1 MIGAVPLHTRD
12 FSRELNGTRI
22 VGLGN
27 MSKSVFDM
35 PQEHHGRG
43 YAYSL
48 QYHIV
53 FCTKYRRKVLQN
65 GVDETCKYILWEL
78 SESMEFTIF
87 AMEVMP
93 DHIHLLVDVKPSF
106 RIPEAMQKIKG
117 RMSRSLFVMHPEIKQ
132 KLWEGHLWNPPSARC
147 RG

>member
-1 MIGAVPLHTRD
+1 
-12 FSRELNGTRI
+12 
-22 VGLGN
+22 
-27 MSKSVFDM
+27 M

-43 YAYSL
+43 YVYSL

-65 GVDETCKYILWEL
+65 GVDETCKYILREL
-78 SESMEFTIF
+78 SESMKFTIF

-117 RMSRSLFVMHPEIKQ
+117 SMSRALFVMHPEIKQ
-132 KLWEGHLWNPPSARC
+132 KLWGGHLWNPTYCIVTVSNRSLQIVERYIANQKLK
-147 RG
+147 